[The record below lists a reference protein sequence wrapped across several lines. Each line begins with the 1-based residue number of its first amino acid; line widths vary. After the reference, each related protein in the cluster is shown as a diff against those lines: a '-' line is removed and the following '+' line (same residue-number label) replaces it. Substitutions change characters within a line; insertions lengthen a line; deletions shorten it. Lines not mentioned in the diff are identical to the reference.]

1 MVDTTAHGTHH
12 YNLIDGRYRIVRKIA
27 DGGMATVYQTVDERL
42 GRNVAVKIM
51 HMQLAQGPTASSS
64 SSASDGRPNPRQQ

>member
-1 MVDTTAHGTHH
+1 M
-12 YNLIDGRYRIVRKIA
+12 RKIA